1 MRTTKQLF
9 DTTIVSIILLLTG
22 ACTAN
27 QPQTSD
33 TERLIGEALQA
44 VGSHDLPTAEQC
56 AYSAA
61 ILSADS
67 AEMADAMTMLSLVF
81 MLENKKE
88 KAEMVMTVLPEKQ
101 LVELVRLQQAANDQG
116 RSHDRVVF
124 GGFIALLMVAFGGA
138 YWWNRRRKAAFERKV
153 DELMLSL
160 GSGECRVESERPRVG
175 DGTSGMEF
183 PTGLPDAHDTKAAAN
198 SSKAT
203 GRRDSGNLFTLHS
216 SLNRSDI
223 VRTKQGVDVLYAI
236 LHNENISQMGKR
248 EQKAVAETLHV
259 VEPRLASII
268 DSVELTPKETFYCIM
283 QYYGKTEQQKAQCFC
298 CTEQALRS
306 TKSRLG
312 KKLDLT
318 SLENYKDK

>member
-101 LVELVRLQQAANDQG
+101 LVELVRLQQAANEQG
-116 RSHDRVVF
+116 RSHDRIVF
-124 GGFIALLMVAFGGA
+124 GGFIALLMVALGGA

-160 GSGECRVESERPRVG
+160 GSGKCRVESV
-175 DGTSGMEF
+175 EF
-183 PTGLPDAHDTKAAAN
+183 PTGLPDAHDTRAAAN
-198 SSKAT
+198 SS
-203 GRRDSGNLFTLHS
+203 LFTLHS
-216 SLNRSDI
+216 SLNRADI

-248 EQKAVAETLHV
+248 EQKAVAETLYV
-259 VEPRLASII
+259 VEPTLASII

-306 TKSRLG
+306 TKSRLS

-318 SLENYKDK
+318 SLENNKDK